1 MAQRSQQDIAY
12 HSKRCSLQIEV
23 FLRNAV
29 IRIIT
34 MPVCLPLDFGT
45 ATLKEVTPSPS
56 ADAATP
62 GSKQGSLLQV
72 TTVEIAGDS
81 LSAPKRVTQGGY
93 NLLLCLNNSACR
105 TPNTSNSSKWYLP
118 IQRHRLYSQLIATFS
133 FGTHSA
139 VCVMRGVSG
148 ERLSLSAC
156 MFAD

>member
-81 LSAPKRVTQGGY
+81 LSAPKRVTQGGVQPSS
-93 NLLLCLNNSACR
+93 LLKQQRLPNAEYEQQQQVVSADTETSIIFAVDRDVFLRNTLCSMRHARRFWR
-105 TPNTSNSSKWYLP
+105 TTLP
-118 IQRHRLYSQLIATFS
+118 
-133 FGTHSA
+133 
-139 VCVMRGVSG
+139 VCVHV
-148 ERLSLSAC
+148 C
-156 MFAD
+156 